1 MPVRV
6 TPEIA
11 AYNLGRA
18 VLESALDDYVEG
30 TCFSRDDALNFF
42 ESGDF
47 ELFANWAGY
56 DPQKLIEGMRSKRK
70 ELQDTLKFY

>member
-11 AYNLGRA
+11 ARDLGMA
-18 VLESALDDYVEG
+18 VLESALDDYAEG
-30 TCFSRDDALNFF
+30 TCFFRDDALNFF

-47 ELFANWAGY
+47 EVFANWAGY
-56 DPQKLIEGMRSKRK
+56 DPWKLIEGMRAKRK